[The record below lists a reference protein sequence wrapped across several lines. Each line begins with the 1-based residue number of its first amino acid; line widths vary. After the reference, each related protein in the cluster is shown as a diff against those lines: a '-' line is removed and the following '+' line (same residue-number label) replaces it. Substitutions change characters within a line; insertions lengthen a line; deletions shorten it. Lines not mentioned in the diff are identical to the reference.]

1 MAEPEALTLTYIT
14 AHPAEAARVLERI
27 PGADAAALFAT
38 VPARAGAPVLT
49 AMLPSAAA
57 RILSS
62 LHDEP
67 ALALLAAAGVQAAV
81 TVLRYIP
88 EPRRSRLL
96 EGLPTTTA
104 VASRVLLG
112 YPDDSVGAWA
122 DPDVIAL
129 APETR
134 VSDALER
141 VRGGDEK
148 KVEQVYAVDQDQRL
162 IGIVDLLELLRVPDS
177 TTLASVLHKPLAMLT
192 AMTPLTGAA
201 TQRGWQLSSV
211 LPVVERDGRLIGVMH
226 RATLARAMARSRAT
240 TQPANEVTITG
251 VLTRGYWDAASGL
264 AEAALWL
271 LPPAKPV
278 QPEDS

>member
-1 MAEPEALTLTYIT
+1 MAEPEALTLTYIA

-57 RILSS
+57 RILGS
-62 LHDEP
+62 LEDEP
-67 ALALLAAAGVQAAV
+67 ALALLSAAGVQAAV
-81 TVLRYIP
+81 TVLRYVP
-88 EPRRSRLL
+88 KPRRSRLL
-96 EGLPTTTA
+96 EGLPTATA

-122 DPDVIAL
+122 DQDVIAL

-141 VRGGDEK
+141 VRGGDER
-148 KVEQVYAVDQDQRL
+148 KVEQVYAVDHDQRL
-162 IGIVDLLELLRVPDS
+162 IGIVDLLELLRAPDS
-177 TTLASVLHKPLAMLT
+177 TTLAAVLHKPLAMLT

-201 TQRGWQLSSV
+201 TQRGWQQSSV
-211 LPVVERDGRLIGVMH
+211 LPVVERDGRLIGVLH
-226 RATLARAMARSRAT
+226 RATLARALARSRAT
-240 TQPANEVTITG
+240 TQPADEVTITG
-251 VLTRGYWDAASGL
+251 
-264 AEAALWL
+264 ALIT
-271 LPPAKPV
+271 
-278 QPEDS
+278 S

>member
-67 ALALLAAAGVQAAV
+67 ALALLATAGVQAAV
-81 TVLRYIP
+81 TVLRYVP
-88 EPRRSRLL
+88 EARRSRLL
-96 EGLPTTTA
+96 EGLPTATA

-122 DPDVIAL
+122 DPDIIMLV
-129 APETR
+129 PETR
-134 VSDALER
+134 VNDVLAR

-148 KVEQVYAVDQDQRL
+148 KVDQVYGVDNEQRL

-177 TTLASVLHKPLAMLT
+177 TTLAAVLHKPLAVLT

-240 TQPANEVTITG
+240 TQPANDVTITG

-264 AEAALWL
+264 AEASLWL
-271 LPPAKPV
+271 LPSAKPV
-278 QPEDS
+278 LPEDK